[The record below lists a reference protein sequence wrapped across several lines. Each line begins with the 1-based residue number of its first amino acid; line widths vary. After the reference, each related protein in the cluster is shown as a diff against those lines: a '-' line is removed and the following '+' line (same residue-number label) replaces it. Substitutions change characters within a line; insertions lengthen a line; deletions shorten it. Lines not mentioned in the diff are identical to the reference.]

1 MSLGVLTVPYTATAV
16 YFLTR
21 YGFGPYR
28 NTAVLTYVKS
38 LVGTVWQQLRP
49 FYELYGKYRGQ
60 RVNAFILVRG
70 SPHHHAM
77 PSIEYLLY

>member
-28 NTAVLTYVKS
+28 NTAVLTHVRS

-49 FYELYGKYRGQ
+49 FYESYGKYRGQ